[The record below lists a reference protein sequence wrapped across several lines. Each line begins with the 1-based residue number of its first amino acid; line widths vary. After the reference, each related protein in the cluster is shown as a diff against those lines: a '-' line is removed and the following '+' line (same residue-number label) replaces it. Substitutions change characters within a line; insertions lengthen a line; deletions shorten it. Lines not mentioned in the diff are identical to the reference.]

1 MRIVIIV
8 FFLLLMTGSLQAQN
22 TAVEYINKAIYLQ
35 KEKDFETSVLACDKA
50 IELEPGLADAW
61 FLRGYNNYLLEK
73 YKEAVTDFTIAIEL
87 KPDYVDA
94 IYYRARAK
102 QANGNYLGALKDYNQ
117 SREVDGL
124 QTTIVIARSLFGSV
138 FGGSGKQ
145 GETSNK
151 EEVKGRK

>member
-1 MRIVIIV
+1 MKIILKIA
-8 FFLLLMTGSLQAQN
+8 FFMAMTMSVHSQN
-22 TAVEYINKAIYLQ
+22 TAIEYIAKAIYLQ
-35 KEKDFETSVLACDKA
+35 KESDFETSILACNKA

-117 SREVDGL
+117 SREVDPV
-124 QTTIVIARSLFGSV
+124 QTTIAVARSLFNSV
-138 FGGSGKQ
+138 FGGSGK
-145 GETSNK
+145 
-151 EEVKGRK
+151 EEDASEK

>member
-1 MRIVIIV
+1 MKIVLKIT
-8 FFLLLMTGSLQAQN
+8 FLMVITVSVHSQN
-22 TAVEYINKAIYLQ
+22 TALEYIAKAIYLQ
-35 KEKDFETSVLACDKA
+35 KENDFETSILACDKA

-124 QTTIVIARSLFGSV
+124 QTTIVIARSLFNSL
-138 FGGSGKQ
+138 FGGPDKQ
-145 GETSNK
+145 EANSTQ
-151 EEVKGRK
+151 